1 MAVTAQE
8 SYYESLGRQ
17 SGLPYAD
24 PKLDYIETEP
34 DMTKPVN
41 ENIDKE
47 IKDTRQFFQDNI
59 NIFNETQKARSNR
72 LKDQAIIRI
81 MRNRNVIIST
91 KLNRSV
97 VRR

>member
-17 SGLPYAD
+17 SGLPYAA
-24 PKLDYIETEP
+24 PKLDYRETEP

-47 IKDTRQFFQDNI
+47 IKEVFDK
-59 NIFNETQKARSNR
+59 IFIQ
-72 LKDQAIIRI
+72 
-81 MRNRNVIIST
+81 
-91 KLNRSV
+91 
-97 VRR
+97 

>member
-47 IKDTRQFFQDNI
+47 IKDI
-59 NIFNETQKARSNR
+59 
-72 LKDQAIIRI
+72 
-81 MRNRNVIIST
+81 V
-91 KLNRSV
+91 
-97 VRR
+97 